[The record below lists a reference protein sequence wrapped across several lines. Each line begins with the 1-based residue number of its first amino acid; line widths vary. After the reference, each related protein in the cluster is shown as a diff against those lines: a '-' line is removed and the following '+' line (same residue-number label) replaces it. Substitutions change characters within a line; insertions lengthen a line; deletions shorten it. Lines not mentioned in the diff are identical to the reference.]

1 MLQNLINMYDF
12 TSWFH
17 EVQESRSADGS
28 DLGSYKF
35 TVQLLVLR
43 PQFLTAWAWFHWL
56 PEFLPDKEA
65 DFPQSSDSRET
76 ESKRDRDRKREYEQ
90 RSKSAQ
96 GRNCELLLPMSKA
109 TYHYYAGFFWSPRLS
124 LIMRGDDT
132 KSPGNHEAGILGGH
146 VGGCQ
151 PQ

>member
-1 MLQNLINMYDF
+1 MYDF

-28 DLGSYKF
+28 DSGSCKF
-35 TVQLLVLR
+35 TVQLSVLR

-65 DFPQSSDSRET
+65 DFPQSSDSRDT

-90 RSKSAQ
+90 RSK
-96 GRNCELLLPMSKA
+96 RVPKA
-109 TYHYYAGFFWSPRLS
+109 ETVSFYYQ
-124 LIMRGDDT
+124 
-132 KSPGNHEAGILGGH
+132 
-146 VGGCQ
+146 CQ
-151 PQ
+151 KRHTTTMLDSSGPADCPSS